1 MFDDYHPE
9 IMMKGRNMH
18 PKILSYLFIPL
29 LASGHLAAQTDYS
42 DYTNERKE
50 IILFE
55 SFDADNNKWLI
66 PQAKFENGILIVSD
80 RLNMQ
85 SPKTAIIIP
94 IDENKDFEIE
104 IVASSTS
111 GVLPGQL
118 HWNNYSWSFGSGS
131 GSSVYLKNSQL
142 KYISNT
148 IEKRV
153 FSKFTIRKSGP
164 NFYFFIDEK
173 NLGSTA
179 CIKSEIAGKLNIGFA
194 GKIDVNSLK
203 VSYLWKEEQ
212 ATGQKTEEVSTR
224 TNNSADGRTQGK
236 QEIKTGGKY
245 YGLFIGVSR
254 YNEPKMYLENPEKDA
269 GKLKE
274 VFVNRYTFTDS
285 TTFLL
290 LNPTRQK
297 IIAALYRLRKIVG
310 PNDNLVIFYAGHG
323 YWDEDAKQGYWWA
336 KDAMPGDPST
346 WLSNGDLREQ
356 IRSIKSAHTLL
367 ISDACFSGGI
377 FRTRGGNEIQNATN
391 DIQILYKMPSRRA
404 ITSGTMTAV
413 PDNSVFLQYLTK
425 RLSENQNKFLSSQQL
440 FDSFRTAV
448 INNSSVVPQDGVI
461 AETGDEGGDFIFIL
475 KEK

>member
-1 MFDDYHPE
+1 MYKKTLPALYMAFV
-9 IMMKGRNMH
+9 
-18 PKILSYLFIPL
+18 
-29 LASGHLAAQTDYS
+29 ASGPLAAQINYA

-50 IILFE
+50 IIFFE
-55 SFDADNNKWLI
+55 SFDSDNNKWLI
-66 PQAKFENGILIVSD
+66 PQAKFENGVLVVSD

-85 SPKTAIIIP
+85 VPKTAVSLP

-118 HWNNYSWSFGSGS
+118 HWNTYFWTLGAGS
-131 GSSVYLKNSQL
+131 GSSVYLNNVQL
-142 KYISNT
+142 KYISNKV
-148 IEKRV
+148 EKNI
-153 FSKFTIRKSGP
+153 FNKYTIRKSGP
-164 NFYFFIDEK
+164 NFYYFIDER
-173 NLGSTA
+173 NAGSTA
-179 CIKSEIAGKLNIGFA
+179 CIKAEIAGKLKIGFA

-203 VSYLWKEEQ
+203 VSYLWKEDQPLFEK
-212 ATGQKTEEVSTR
+212 TGDVPTR
-224 TNNSADGRTQGK
+224 TNNPADGKTQGK

-245 YGLFIGVSR
+245 YALLIGVSR

-269 GKLKE
+269 VKLKDI
-274 VFVNRYTFTDS
+274 FINRYTFSDS
-285 TTFLL
+285 STFLL

-297 IIAALYRLRKIVG
+297 IIAELYRLRKKIG
-310 PNDNLVIFYAGHG
+310 PNDNLLIFYAGHG
-323 YWDEDAKQGYWWA
+323 FWDEDAKQGYWWA
-336 KDAMPGDPST
+336 KDAAPGDPST
-346 WLSNGDLREQ
+346 WLSNSDLREQ

-413 PDNSVFLQYLTK
+413 PDNSVFLQYLSK
-425 RLSENQNKFLSSQQL
+425 RLTDNQNKFLSSQQL